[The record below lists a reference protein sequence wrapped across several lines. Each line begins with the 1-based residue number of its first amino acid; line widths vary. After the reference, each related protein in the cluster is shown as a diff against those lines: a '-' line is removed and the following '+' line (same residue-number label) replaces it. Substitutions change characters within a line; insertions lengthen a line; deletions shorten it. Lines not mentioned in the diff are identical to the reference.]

1 MKDLRDKNGLT
12 EEAFLKAYD
21 ASKYPRPSVTVDNLI
36 FAKAEKQLKLLLIRR
51 GGHPCIHMWALPGGF
66 VSPNETTEQAAAREL
81 AEETH
86 LTGVSAR
93 QLYTV
98 STPGRDKRTWTMSV
112 CYLSVLPAGTLSVRA
127 DDDAE
132 SAGWFTVDF
141 PLLSGEAMP
150 GKQSDLYALTLTYGD
165 VVLSAKILY
174 TVEQTAYGDTE
185 TVEIVEN
192 HGIAFDHAMLIARGA
207 LYLRS
212 HGFRA

>member
-1 MKDLRDKNGLT
+1 MEKLRDKNGLT
-12 EEAFLKAYD
+12 EEEFLKNYD

-36 FAKAEKQLKLLLIRR
+36 FAREEKQTKLLLIRR
-51 GGHPCIHMWALPGGF
+51 GGHPCLHMWALPGGF

-98 STPGRDKRTWTMSV
+98 STPGRDKRTWTISV
-112 CYLSVLPAGTLSVRA
+112 CYLSVLPAGTLSVKA

-132 SAGWFTVDF
+132 NAGWFTVDF
-141 PLLSGEAMP
+141 SLLSGESVP
-150 GKQSDLYALTLTYGD
+150 GKQSDLYALTLTHGD
-165 VVLSAKILY
+165 TTLSAKIAH
-174 TVEQTAYGDTE
+174 TVTLTAYGENE

-192 HGIAFDHAMLIARGA
+192 DGIAFDHAMLIARGA

-212 HGFRA
+212 HGFH

>member
-1 MKDLRDKNGLT
+1 MEKLRDKNGLT
-12 EEAFLKAYD
+12 EEEFLKTYD

-36 FAKAEKQLKLLLIRR
+36 FAREEKQTKLLLIRR
-51 GGHPCIHMWALPGGF
+51 GGHPCLHMWALPGGF

-98 STPGRDKRTWTMSV
+98 STPGRDKRTWTISV
-112 CYLSVLPAGTLSVRA
+112 CYLSVLPAGTLSVKA

-132 SAGWFTVDF
+132 NAGWFTVDF
-141 PLLSGEAMP
+141 SLLSGESVP
-150 GKQSDLYALTLTYGD
+150 GKQSDLYALTLTHGD
-165 VVLSAKILY
+165 TTLSAKIAH
-174 TVEQTAYGDTE
+174 TVTLTAYGENE

-192 HGIAFDHAMLIARGA
+192 DGVAFDHAMLIARGA

-212 HGFRA
+212 HGFR